1 MNHQIEKPAVGRSA
15 IEIEKT
21 SRARVFRRDASARVH
36 VGLTVRD
43 SSDVCVFCVFFVFSF
58 PGEAVGWLVGWFW

>member
-21 SRARVFRRDASARVH
+21 SRARVFRRCVS
-36 VGLTVRD
+36 GLLEEMR
-43 SSDVCVFCVFFVFSF
+43 
-58 PGEAVGWLVGWFW
+58 LK

>member
-21 SRARVFRRDASARVH
+21 SRARVFLRDAFRVFLRDASEVIRV
-36 VGLTVRD
+36 G
-43 SSDVCVFCVFFVFSF
+43 
-58 PGEAVGWLVGWFW
+58 